1 MALRPK
7 LSPSPSVRFSA
18 VGRGRAR
25 AAAIAGLIGATVL
38 LLGCGESRH
47 ANQQRPS
54 GSTRVSVTIS
64 EKEVI
69 VQPKEIAQRAEP
81 TQEIPQNQNHP
92 EPPIKSDKPLN
103 VTFVAANQT
112 ATDTKL
118 KIRGAKEAESET
130 LFARGPGTFHI
141 ALPAGSYTV
150 SVTGMPEARPG
161 HLTVGR
167 YRASSQNDVLLP

>member
-1 MALRPK
+1 MGP
-7 LSPSPSVRFSA
+7 
-18 VGRGRAR
+18 GRAR
-25 AAAIAGLIGATVL
+25 AATLATVIGAISL
-38 LLGCGESRH
+38 LAAGCGESRH
-47 ANQQRPS
+47 ANEQRPS
-54 GSTRVSVTIS
+54 GSTRVSVTIN

-92 EPPIKSDKPLN
+92 EPPIKTDRPLN

-112 ATDTKL
+112 ATDTQL

-130 LFARGPGTFHI
+130 VFARSPGTFHI